1 MIIVKNVSKVFKT
14 KKKIKGKFWKRS
26 EKKEVVKNISF
37 EVEDGEIVGYI
48 GLNGAGKSTTIKMLC
63 GILYPTQGEISING
77 IVPYIDRIKNAK
89 QIGVVFGQR
98 TQLWWD
104 LPLKES
110 FKIIKEIYSIS
121 DKDYVDKI
129 NYFDDIFNIKELMN
143 NTVRTLSLGQRMK
156 ADITA
161 SLLHNP
167 KVLFLD
173 EPTIGLDIFS
183 KLKMREAIKDI
194 HKRYNPTIILT
205 THDIKDIEELCE
217 RIILL
222 DKGTI
227 IYDGKMA
234 ELLEK
239 YSKNKILEFSIVDT
253 TKIKEFQSLIYG
265 LSQDIEVIYEQG
277 KLKIVFDKKKIDIEK
292 IISIIN
298 RIWGNVDFEV
308 FNEGLEN
315 IIPKIYKRG

>member
-14 KKKIKGKFWKRS
+14 KIKIKGKFWKRS

-63 GILYPTQGEISING
+63 GILYPTQGEIFING

-129 NYFDDIFNIKELMN
+129 NYFDNIFNIKELMN

-194 HKRYNPTIILT
+194 HKRYNPTIVLT

-253 TKIKEFQSLIYG
+253 TKIKEFQFLIYG

-315 IIPKIYKRG
+315 IIPKIYNRG